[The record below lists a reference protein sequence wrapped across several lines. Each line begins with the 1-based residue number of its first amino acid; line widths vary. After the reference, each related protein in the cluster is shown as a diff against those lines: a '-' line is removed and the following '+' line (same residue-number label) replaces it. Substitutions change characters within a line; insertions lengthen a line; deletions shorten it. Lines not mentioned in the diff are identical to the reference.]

1 MFCSQC
7 GTENPDG
14 ELVCSKCGA
23 TLVKDEG
30 KGINKPD
37 MPMKWYKFLAF
48 FALWAGAFI
57 NLAYGFR
64 YLGENAFGNSFASE
78 LIFEAYP
85 KMKGVMVV
93 CGLATIATA
102 ALNVWT
108 AINLIKYKKAAPKL
122 VVLNYVAGAVVNIY
136 YLVATASIVA
146 PELVAESNII
156 LTATF
161 SVILAIV
168 FSIINIVYFKKRKH
182 LFEN

>member
-14 ELVCSKCGA
+14 VLVCSNCGA

-85 KMKGVMVV
+85 KMKGVMVIA
-93 CGLATIATA
+93 GLATIAIA
-102 ALNVWT
+102 ALNAWT
-108 AINLIKYKKAAPKL
+108 AINLIKYKKAAPKF
-122 VVLNYVAGAVVNIY
+122 VVLNYIAGAAVNLY
-136 YLVATASIVA
+136 YVIATASIVD
-146 PELVAESNII
+146 PILIAESNII
-156 LTATF
+156 LTATA
-161 SVILAIV
+161 SIIIAVI
-168 FSIINIVYFKKRKH
+168 FSIINIIYFKKRKH
-182 LFEN
+182 LFVN